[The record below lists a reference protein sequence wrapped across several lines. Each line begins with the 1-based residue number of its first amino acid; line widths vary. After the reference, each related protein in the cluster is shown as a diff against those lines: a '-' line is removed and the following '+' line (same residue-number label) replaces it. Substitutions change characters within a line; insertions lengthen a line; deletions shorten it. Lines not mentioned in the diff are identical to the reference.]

1 MLELGYINI
10 PTTHRKLDNLDLVI
24 KQLEVFIWL
33 GAESC
38 NAKKVPSDIILTMWL
53 CILLMAQY
61 LVELGSPSIAI
72 T

>member
-10 PTTHRKLDNLDLVI
+10 PTTHRKLDNLVI

-38 NAKKVPSDIILTMWL
+38 HAKKVPSDIILTMCMW
-53 CILLMAQY
+53 ILLMAQY
-61 LVELGSPSIAI
+61 LVELGSLSIAI